1 MQISQS
7 VEPIDALREHIA
19 KYTCG
24 KYDLPAIVLNYGKK
38 VTVFCCCR
46 EFAGEL
52 RSEIAK
58 TPDKEIQ
65 NLKITY
71 IAGNVEF
78 V

>member
-1 MQISQS
+1 M
-7 VEPIDALREHIA
+7 EPIDILRERIA
-19 KYTCG
+19 KHACG
-24 KYDLPAIVLNYGKK
+24 KYNLPAIVLNYGKK

-52 RSEIAK
+52 RSEISK
-58 TPDKEIQ
+58 SPDKGIE
-65 NLKITY
+65 NLNITF